1 VTTVNSG
8 EDVRRGRTGVLLI
21 RVWWESEPSVWRA
34 RITHRIDVS
43 GPAETVT
50 FAANPDD
57 LHTVVSEW
65 LRTFLDAEPMAGPP
79 PPRDLRPR
87 GRDGS
92 DHHGGQG
99 SVGAT

>member
-1 VTTVNSG
+1 VRAVNSRD
-8 EDVRRGRTGVLLI
+8 DVRRDRIGVLLI

-50 FAANPDD
+50 FAATSDD
-57 LHTVVSEW
+57 LHTVVDEW
-65 LRTFLDAEPMAGPP
+65 LRTFLDAEPLEGPRRP
-79 PPRDLRPR
+79 GDLRQG

-92 DHHGGQG
+92 DHGRPHGPL
-99 SVGAT
+99 GAT